1 MLGRKA
7 ARQYHRPPDYA
18 IAHRSIRNAE
28 HRIVTPDRNAR
39 MHRAH
44 TYVVDVDDFA
54 VLELLHL
61 LNKRYGRAVHKGPE
75 VAEDLRMEERQKRVP
90 NAAPEAARRE
100 EQALLDALALGG
112 VAARGDGVGGSGLW
126 PIVQLEKEIAS
137 Q

>member
-1 MLGRKA
+1 
-7 ARQYHRPPDYA
+7 
-18 IAHRSIRNAE
+18 
-28 HRIVTPDRNAR
+28 
-39 MHRAH
+39 MHRAR

-61 LNKRYGRAVHKGPE
+61 LHERFGRAVHKGSE

-100 EQALLDALALGG
+100 EKALLDALALGG

-126 PIVQLEKEIAS
+126 PVV
-137 Q
+137 

>member
-1 MLGRKA
+1 M
-7 ARQYHRPPDYA
+7 
-18 IAHRSIRNAE
+18 
-28 HRIVTPDRNAR
+28 
-39 MHRAH
+39 
-44 TYVVDVDDFA
+44 A
-54 VLELLHL
+54 V
-61 LNKRYGRAVHKGPE
+61 
-75 VAEDLRMEERQKRVP
+75 DLRMEERQKRVP